1 MQGDGYT
8 PMKDILK
15 GALCLAQQ
23 ITGNREDSRDI
34 LQSAMVKTLEQRGAP
49 RPDEAGF
56 KPWLYRVVRNQSID
70 LLRARRKFVD
80 APDLPEP
87 VSAAQEP
94 GHLLGL
100 EESKRQLHQALGRLT
115 PEQREI
121 VCLKDFHDF
130 SYTDI
135 ANILAIDKGNV
146 MVRLHRAR
154 QALKRELLALGATVG
169 GHDEL

>member
-1 MQGDGYT
+1 
-8 PMKDILK
+8 MKDILK
-15 GALCLAQQ
+15 GALCLAWQ
-23 ITGNREDSRDI
+23 ITGSREDSRDI
-34 LQSAMVKTLEQRGAP
+34 LQNAMVKALEQRGAP
-49 RPDEAGF
+49 HPDEAGF
-56 KPWLYRVVRNQSID
+56 KPWLYRVVRNQAID

-80 APDLPEP
+80 APELPEP
-87 VSAAQEP
+87 VSEAEEP

-100 EESKRQLHQALGRLT
+100 EEHKRLLHLALARLT

-130 SYTDI
+130 SYTEI
-135 ANILAIDKGNV
+135 AGILAIEKGNV

-154 QALKRELLALGATVG
+154 QALKQELLALGVTVG